1 MNKLMNEEN
10 EKSQQNI
17 TSWKEKLKVRKLAFE
32 EVAKKWHA
40 SSF

>member
-32 EVAKKWHA
+32 EVAKK
-40 SSF
+40 